1 MYENLE
7 IDPNFMVYM
16 QDLYE
21 TPNIDEFKNLFE
33 NANNLDSNSLPSIDY
48 SGNIITKRLI
58 NN

>member
-1 MYENLE
+1 
-7 IDPNFMVYM
+7 MVYM

-21 TPNIDEFKNLFE
+21 TPNIDDFKNLFE